1 MNIGSASM
9 NLPLTSINTAL
20 IFLELLL
27 KADEFI
33 VVQIDVDYRLKRHRR
48 ATRWSPGRSPS
59 RAVCI
64 ARSLRPEAARR

>member
-33 VVQIDVDYRLKRHRR
+33 VAQIDVDDRLKRHR
-48 ATRWSPGRSPS
+48 APYEIVTGALTHPGGLYWP
-59 RAVCI
+59 V
-64 ARSLRPEAARR
+64 AASCSGP